1 MDLSGD
7 PNKALSPDEIA
18 KLFASAS
25 GPAPEPAPAPEP
37 EPAPAPEPAPID
49 LSSSGVDL
57 SGDPNKA
64 LSPDE
69 IAKLFAS
76 ASGPAP
82 EPAPEP
88 APAPAPE
95 PAPIDLSSSGVDL
108 SGDPNKALSP
118 DEIAKLF
125 AAVQ

>member
-1 MDLSGD
+1 
-7 PNKALSPDEIA
+7 A
-18 KLFASAS
+18 AS
-25 GPAPEPAPAPEP
+25 GPAPAAAPEPTPEP
-37 EPAPAPEPAPID
+37 EPALEPAPID
-49 LSSSGVDL
+49 LSASGVDL

-69 IAKLFAS
+69 IAAMFAA

-82 EPAPEP
+82 TAAPEP
-88 APAPAPE
+88 TPEPEPAPE
-95 PAPIDLSSSGVDL
+95 PAPIDLSASGVDL